1 MELKRPRRV
10 CFSNAIATY
19 RKSSELD
26 VMNDV
31 LRIVPDV
38 RVVLHHPCH
47 LLLRWEEHL
56 PMSTSH
62 PISKHK
68 QHLGETPIQCR
79 LSLLQVLS
87 CLRSG
92 PLLGWKSLSID
103 HAIQN
108 LSPELQTF
116 GAGDTVRE
124 GCGRGPIACFCLN
137 AMSTSTE
144 AFD

>member
-1 MELKRPRRV
+1 M
-10 CFSNAIATY
+10 SNLRNLSALLGVIH

-31 LRIVPDV
+31 LRIVLDV
-38 RVVLHHPCH
+38 RIVLRHPCH

-62 PISKHK
+62 PASKHK
-68 QHLGETPIQCR
+68 QHLRETPIQRR

-87 CLRSG
+87 CL
-92 PLLGWKSLSID
+92 LLGWKSLSID
-103 HAIQN
+103 HTIQN
-108 LSPELQTF
+108 LSPEL
-116 GAGDTVRE
+116 GRE
-124 GCGRGPIACFCLN
+124 PIACFCLN
-137 AMSTSTE
+137 AMSASTE